1 MLSEKIVTT
10 DGAARLTA
18 SEKLKWLVV
27 IALGRG
33 TLGSNAVRM
42 LGLKKTTKKAMPKPA
57 NKGGSTNFRSFS
69 TVFLLLVS
77 NPFMMAQKK

>member
-1 MLSEKIVTT
+1 
-10 DGAARLTA
+10 
-18 SEKLKWLVV
+18 VV

-77 NPFMMAQKK
+77 NPFMMAQKKITAASAAVTFIVLLLN